1 MSGMNEGHWRRMP
14 PMAMPTS
21 FADQLRF
28 AEPRLRERLK
38 LPPWL
43 LFPLL
48 EKRPDQANWTPTQQ
62 ERFVCAVNVLIANG
76 TYGNL
81 VAIHGDMSHM
91 MHGTQRFL
99 PWHRVYLMQFE
110 QALQSVH
117 PDVVV
122 PYWNWTAPTEQGVPA
137 WLAAVT
143 PTVPMPSG
151 PPIAVIRAPG
161 TGADLA
167 TIASNIPAV
176 MGHGDFVGFWQN
188 LEAVHGAVHV
198 WVGGSMSQI
207 PTAPADPIFW
217 MHHANIDRIW
227 ATWQAAHAG
236 INPDLAAAGLSSV
249 MDPWSVTEPQTRSI
263 AAMGYEYV

>member
-1 MSGMNEGHWRRMP
+1 MP
-14 PMAMPTS
+14 MT

-28 AEPRLRERLK
+28 TDPRLLRERLK

-43 LFPLL
+43 LFPPL
-48 EKRPDQANWTPTQQ
+48 EDRPDQATWSPTQQ

-99 PWHRVYLMQFE
+99 PWHRVYLMQLE

-122 PYWNWTAPTEQGVPA
+122 PYWNWTAAAEQGIPP
-137 WLAAVT
+137 WLQAVT
-143 PTVPMPSG
+143 PTVPMPNGSS
-151 PPIAVIRAPG
+151 ISVIRSPG

-167 TIASNIPAV
+167 TIASNIPTV
-176 MGHGDFVGFWQN
+176 MGYGDFVDFWQN
-188 LEAVHGAVHV
+188 LEAVHGSVHV

-227 ATWQAAHAG
+227 AAWQAAHPG
-236 INPDLAAAGLSSV
+236 INPDLSGAGLSSV
-249 MDPWSVTEPQTRSI
+249 MDPWSTTETQTRSI